1 MGDPAPLGREAGVS
15 RYLHADEKGE
25 RFAVEAIADVE
36 PTLERNR
43 AMQSEG
49 DGYSPSREWRRVA
62 SIPPIIQLRWK
73 ELYGIEAWNR
83 DHWPGVRRLLNDP
96 DWRWLRTSPGRV

>member
-1 MGDPAPLGREAGVS
+1 MAISQLVDRDGGLT
-15 RYLHADEKGE
+15 RYLHSDAMGE
-25 RFAVEAIADVE
+25 QFAVEIVADVE
-36 PTLERNR
+36 PVLQRN
-43 AMQSEG
+43 QSLANNG
-49 DGYSPSREWRRVA
+49 DGYSASREWRRVA
-62 SIPPIIQLRWK
+62 SIPAIVQLRWK